1 MQLAFTM
8 DDLPLWP
15 QSDPPAGFTAAGI
28 VRSIRKALADH
39 TIDGVYAFSNSW
51 PLDRDP
57 ALSGVLDDWVNDGHH
72 LANHTHGHI
81 QLIHVSAEAFARDID
96 TADKRL
102 APWIN
107 AAPLR
112 LFRHPLC
119 HWGETEEKRRA
130 INQHL
135 LQSGLIPVDVTSW
148 VYEWTWNRAWLAAR
162 ESGDRAAEQFVFD
175 SFVPFA
181 IAQHLHDAAA
191 TRDWFGEDVPGIAL
205 GHNVA
210 FFAEIA
216 SDYFGGLSHAGIEI
230 VPLERALTGAQ
241 QAAVGSVTSA
251 EFLVLQQKL
260 AASAG
265 TPLPKIAPEMAE
277 TFARVSTMAAGRSD

>member
-1 MQLAFTM
+1 M

-15 QSDPPAGFTAAGI
+15 QSDPPPGFTAAGI
-28 VRSIRKALADH
+28 VGSIRKALADH
-39 TIDGVYAFSNSW
+39 GIGPVYAFSNSW
-51 PLDRDP
+51 PLDRAP
-57 ALSGVLDDWVNDGHH
+57 GLAGILDDWVADGHH
-72 LANHTHGHI
+72 VANHTHGHI
-81 QLIHVSAEAFARDID
+81 QLIDVAAGTFAMDVD
-96 TADKRL
+96 TADTRL
-102 APWIN
+102 APWVE

-119 HWGETEEKRRA
+119 HWGETDEKRVA
-130 INQHL
+130 INRHL
-135 LQSGLIPVDVTSW
+135 SRTGLTPVDVTSW

-162 ESGDRAAEQFVFD
+162 EAGDRVAEQFVCD

-181 IAQHLHDAAA
+181 IAQHRHDAAA
-191 TRDWFGEDVPGIAL
+191 AQAWFGEDVPGIAL

-216 SDYFGGLSHAGIEI
+216 SDYFGGLVDAGVEV
-230 VPLERALTGAQ
+230 VPLEQALTGAQ

-260 AASAG
+260 AACAG
-265 TPLPKIAPEMAE
+265 TPLPRIAPDMADVY
-277 TFARVSTMAAGRSD
+277 ARVADMAAGRAD

>member
-15 QSDPPAGFTAAGI
+15 QSDPPHGFTAKGI
-28 VRSIRKALADH
+28 VASIRRALADH
-39 TIDGVYAFSNSW
+39 GIDGVYAFSNSW
-51 PLDRDP
+51 PLARDP
-57 ALSGVLDDWVNDGHH
+57 GLASILDDWVADGHH

-81 QLIHVSAEAFARDID
+81 QLIDVSAEVFARDID
-96 TADKRL
+96 AADKNL
-102 APWIN
+102 APWIG

-119 HWGETEEKRRA
+119 HWGETDEKRRA
-130 INQHL
+130 INLHL
-135 LQSGLIPVDVTSW
+135 SRAGLTPVDVTTW

-162 ESGDRAAEQFVFD
+162 EAGDRAAERFVFD

-181 IAQHLHDAAA
+181 IAQHRHDAAA
-191 TRDWFGEDVPGIAL
+191 AQAWFGEDTPGIAL

-216 SDYFGGLSHAGIEI
+216 SDYFGGLIAAGVDF

-251 EFLVLQQKL
+251 EFLVLQQKI

-265 TPLPKIAPEMAE
+265 RLLPKIAPDMVDV
-277 TFARVSTMAAGRSD
+277 FARAADMAAGRTD